1 MVMVA
6 AVDEVLRR
14 TDAQVIW
21 KFVKNGQ
28 YKKDVLEPLQPYI
41 SNGRLRLLDW
51 QTVDRM
57 ALLETGNIVSSI
69 HHGGSNC
76 YHETIA

>member
-1 MVMVA
+1 MVA

-41 SNGRLRLLDW
+41 SNGRLRLFDW